1 MTEVNAVPAQ
11 KGQPTIR
18 VRMEPAKFGE
28 VRINSM
34 NRLRYALILASI
46 SLSLASCATPT
57 AYQPARSG
65 FGYSEQK
72 IESDR
77 YRVTFAGNSSTPRTT
92 VENYLLFRAAEL
104 TLASG
109 YDYFA
114 LSDRST
120 EAETRYQQTVSGFG
134 GFGRYH
140 WGPVT
145 EIGVSTGIPITEYAA
160 EADIVMFKGEKKAGD
175 LQAFDARQVQ
185 ENLAA
190 TIRRPDDKDGRN

>member
-1 MTEVNAVPAQ
+1 MNHPH
-11 KGQPTIR
+11 
-18 VRMEPAKFGE
+18 
-28 VRINSM
+28 RIF
-34 NRLRYALILASI
+34 LPPLALSAMLLA
-46 SLSLASCATPT
+46 ACATPT

-65 FGYSEQK
+65 YGYSEQK
-72 IESDR
+72 IETDR
-77 YRVTFAGNSSTPRTT
+77 YRVTFAGNSSTPRAT

-134 GFGRYH
+134 GFGRYY

-160 EADIVMFKGEKKAGD
+160 DADIVMFKGEKTAGD
-175 LQAFDARQVQ
+175 LRAFDARQVL
-185 ENLAA
+185 ENLGP
-190 TIRRPDDKDGRN
+190 TVRRPSEKK